1 MPNWA
6 VQQKFPRYPIQ
17 LPLLHTVLSSSAG
30 RSSMGWTRNLSEGGA
45 CVELAEVV
53 PADAALRLSLQTD
66 SGAIEVE
73 AEVIWAAAP
82 DSDTGL
88 VPHGVA
94 FTKIAPNQC
103 QLLRGLFRSKGQARH
118 TGVRISSDLSVA
130 YQDIGHVGPPRR
142 GSMENVSHGGLLLSL
157 PEVLRP
163 GTRLKVSWQIAG
175 EYLAAEGT
183 IVWVEPPEGRTPGES
198 IRHGFRFTT
207 LGYSTMRSL
216 GYFLEGL
223 F

>member
-1 MPNWA
+1 MPVWA

-17 LPLLHTVLSSSAG
+17 LPLLHTVLSPRAG
-30 RSSMGWTRNLSEGGA
+30 RPTMGWTRNLSEGGA

-53 PADAALRLSLQTD
+53 PADAALRLCFQTD
-66 SGAIEVE
+66 RGAIEAE

-94 FTKIAPNQC
+94 FTKIAPDQC
-103 QLLRGLFRSKGQARH
+103 QLLRELFRTKGLARH
-118 TGVRISSDLSVA
+118 TGVRILSDLPVA
-130 YQDIGHVGPPRR
+130 YQAKGHVGPPRW
-142 GSMENVSHGGLLLSL
+142 GVMGNVSHGGLLLSL
-157 PEVLRP
+157 PELLRP

-175 EYLAAEGT
+175 EHLTAEGT
-183 IVWVEPPEGRTPGES
+183 IVWVEPIEGRTPGEP

-207 LGYSTMRSL
+207 LGYSTMLSL
-216 GYFLEGL
+216 GLL
-223 F
+223 PADPL